1 MAMRPYAP
9 SGFTRRVLPVGARR
23 RLAPTSPM
31 PTRTLSTDWRPFS
44 LPCFAHHPFSILS
57 DMRWIVGALILAAV
71 GFLLRRLLGTQ
82 LPEQRLPAGL
92 PPLGS
97 DRRAVYDGFAPEV
110 EARIAM
116 LGISL
121 NDAFEERDAGRHDM
135 AWRMVRLSASEW
147 DGMEKIVAGLLNAL
161 TKHLENAQVV
171 VASRSIHAHRF
182 KSRTMVD
189 YVRMHE
195 LVDQLVF
202 SSRRRYQL
210 QLRLLRRAA
219 EIVTG
224 EFRYTYRHVEKT
236 GDKSPQV
243 WSQIDLSFHDFDLIA
258 KEAVLAF
265 RALLACLPPSAL
277 PRLSFDL
284 NALLRGRV
292 RARSLPV
299 QR

>member
-1 MAMRPYAP
+1 
-9 SGFTRRVLPVGARR
+9 
-23 RLAPTSPM
+23 
-31 PTRTLSTDWRPFS
+31 
-44 LPCFAHHPFSILS
+44 
-57 DMRWIVGALILAAV
+57 MRWIVGGLILAAV
-71 GFLLRRLLGTQ
+71 GFLLRRLLWTRK
-82 LPEQRLPAGL
+82 PEQRLPAGL

-97 DRRAVYDGFAPEV
+97 ERRAVYDGFAPEV

-121 NDAFEERDAGRHDM
+121 NDAFEERGAGRHDM

-147 DGMEKIVAGLLNAL
+147 DGMEKIVAGLLNTL

-171 VASRSIHAHRF
+171 VTSRSIHAHRF

-224 EFRYTYRHVEKT
+224 EFRYTYRHAEKT

-265 RALLACLPPSAL
+265 RALLACLPSSAL

-284 NALLRGRV
+284 SALLRGRV
-292 RARSLPV
+292 RARSVPS

>member
-1 MAMRPYAP
+1 MHW
-9 SGFTRRVLPVGARR
+9 VVG
-23 RLAPTSPM
+23 
-31 PTRTLSTDWRPFS
+31 
-44 LPCFAHHPFSILS
+44 I
-57 DMRWIVGALILAAV
+57 LILVAV
-71 GFLLRRLLGTQ
+71 GFLLRRLLWTG
-82 LPEQRLPAGL
+82 LPEQRLAAGL

-97 DRRAVYDGFAPEV
+97 ERRAVYDGFAPEV

-121 NDAFEERDAGRHDM
+121 NDAFEERNAGRHDM
-135 AWRMVRLSASEW
+135 AWRMVRLSVSEW
-147 DGMEKIVAGLLNAL
+147 DGMEKIVAGLLNTL
-161 TKHLENAQVV
+161 TKHLANAQVV
-171 VASRSIHAHRF
+171 VTSRSIHADRF

-224 EFRYTYRHVEKT
+224 EFHYTYRHAERA
-236 GDKSPQV
+236 GDQSPEV
-243 WSQIDLSFHDFDLIA
+243 WNQIDLSFHDFDLIA

-265 RALLACLPPSAL
+265 RALLACLPPSV
-277 PRLSFDL
+277 LSKLSLDL
-284 NALLRGRV
+284 NVLLRGTV
-292 RARSLPV
+292 RTRSRPT

>member
-1 MAMRPYAP
+1 MHW
-9 SGFTRRVLPVGARR
+9 VVG
-23 RLAPTSPM
+23 
-31 PTRTLSTDWRPFS
+31 
-44 LPCFAHHPFSILS
+44 
-57 DMRWIVGALILAAV
+57 VLILAGV
-71 GFLLRRLLGTQ
+71 GFLLRRLLWTK
-82 LPEQRLPAGL
+82 LPEQRQPAGL
-92 PPLGS
+92 APLGS
-97 DRRAVYDGFAPEV
+97 ERRAVYDGFAPEV

-147 DGMEKIVAGLLNAL
+147 YGMEKIIVGLLNTL
-161 TKHLENAQVV
+161 TKHLPNAQVV
-171 VASRSIHAHRF
+171 VTPRSIHAHRF
-182 KSRTMVD
+182 MSKPMVD

-195 LVDQLVF
+195 LLDQLVS

-224 EFRYTYRHVEKT
+224 EFRRTYRQAERT
-236 GDKSPQV
+236 DNRSAEV
-243 WSQIDLSFHDFDLIA
+243 WNQIDLYFHDFDLIA
-258 KEAVLAF
+258 KEAVLAL

-277 PRLSFDL
+277 PKLSLDL

-292 RARSLPV
+292 RTRSLPIE
-299 QR
+299 R